1 MFNASNPTSRDNS
14 FVQSS
19 TSVSIEYFD
28 DQDLSALQF
37 WMLIGIFVSFLILIL
52 IVLSIIIYYELFIEN
67 KNELTEEHATRLRDF
82 KEMTGLEIELEDIRS
97 ILMNE
102 FILEAWKREK
112 HRQERH
118 I

>member
-1 MFNASNPTSRDNS
+1 MFNSSRINQL
-14 FVQSS
+14 VQLSS
-19 TSVSIEYFD
+19 VEYFD

-37 WMLIGIFVSFLILIL
+37 WMLIGIFISFLIFVLT
-52 IVLSIIIYYELFIEN
+52 VLSIIMYYDFFIEN
-67 KNELTEEHATRLRDF
+67 KNEFTEEHTTRFKDF
-82 KEMTGLEIELEDIRS
+82 KEMTGLEIELNDIRS

>member
-1 MFNASNPTSRDNS
+1 
-14 FVQSS
+14 
-19 TSVSIEYFD
+19 
-28 DQDLSALQF
+28 
-37 WMLIGIFVSFLILIL
+37 
-52 IVLSIIIYYELFIEN
+52 
-67 KNELTEEHATRLRDF
+67 
-82 KEMTGLEIELEDIRS
+82 MTGVEIQLEDIQS

>member
-1 MFNASNPTSRDNS
+1 MFN
-14 FVQSS
+14 SS
-19 TSVSIEYFD
+19 YGLSGISLLTRSKSIEYFD

-37 WMLIGIFVSFLILIL
+37 WMFMGVLISFLILIF
-52 IVLSIIIYYELFIEN
+52 IVLSTIIYYELFTEN
-67 KNELTEEHATRLRDF
+67 KNELTEEHAKRLKDF
-82 KEMTGLEIELEDIRS
+82 KELTGLQIELNDIQS

-112 HRQERH
+112 YRRERH